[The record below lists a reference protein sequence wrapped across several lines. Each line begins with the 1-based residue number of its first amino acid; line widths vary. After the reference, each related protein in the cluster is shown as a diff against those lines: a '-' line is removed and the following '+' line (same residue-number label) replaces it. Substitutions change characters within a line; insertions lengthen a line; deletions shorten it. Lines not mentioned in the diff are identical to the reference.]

1 MSEEVRIAAPVRERR
16 SHAERRAE
24 TRMRILAAVVE
35 SIDDVG
41 FQRTTGSEIARRAG
55 VSWGAVQHH
64 FRDKN
69 GILIAVLERSF
80 ALFKERLEGPIDPE
94 ADLAE
99 RVDLFV
105 ERAWSHFSSPEYR
118 STFEILRGLPGDLD
132 RTWQADLLSQWLE
145 VWSRYFPERS
155 FAASAGSAYA
165 AGSATVSVSASA
177 SASASRE
184 RAIELLYFTFST
196 LSGLASARMF
206 AAAGGRLEASGLAML
221 KATLERG
228 FREGRPGSD
237 G

>member
-1 MSEEVRIAAPVRERR
+1 MSEKVRIAAPVRERR

-64 FRDKN
+64 FRDKD

-80 ALFKERLEGPIDPE
+80 ALFKERLDGPIDPD
-94 ADLAE
+94 ADPAE

-118 STFEILRGLPGDLD
+118 STFEILRSLPDDLD
-132 RTWQADLLSQWLE
+132 RSWQADLLSQWLE
-145 VWSRYFPERS
+145 VWARYFPERPFGLQAS
-155 FAASAGSAYA
+155 PIAASP
-165 AGSATVSVSASA
+165 
-177 SASASRE
+177 ASRE
-184 RAIELLYFTFST
+184 RTIELLYFTFST

-206 AAAGGRLEASGLAML
+206 DAAGGRLEASGLAML
-221 KATLERG
+221 KATLERA
-228 FREGRPGSD
+228 FRESRSGSD

>member
-64 FRDKN
+64 FRDKD
-69 GILIAVLERSF
+69 GILVAVLERSF
-80 ALFKERLEGPIDPE
+80 ALFKERLEGAIDPE
-94 ADLAE
+94 ADLGE

-118 STFEILRGLPGDLD
+118 STFEILRNLPDDLD

-145 VWSRYFPERS
+145 VWSRYFPES
-155 FAASAGSAYA
+155 PIAASPA
-165 AGSATVSVSASA
+165 ARGP
-177 SASASRE
+177 
-184 RAIELLYFTFST
+184 AIELLYFTFST

-206 AAAGGRLEASGLAML
+206 DAAGGRLEASGLALL
-221 KATLERG
+221 KATLERA
-228 FREGRPGSD
+228 FREGRTGS
-237 G
+237 